1 MDYLTVSSPTA
12 VALPS
17 GPIIS
22 DVELAHKAKN
32 LLGWKIRYNSIRV
45 EANKGHVILIGKV
58 DWPSDIA
65 AAEQTIR
72 KLRGVL
78 SVTNRIVA

>member
-32 LLGWKIRYNSIRV
+32 LLGWKFVTTPFASKPTRSRDSDR
-45 EANKGHVILIGKV
+45 KGRL
-58 DWPSDIA
+58 A
-65 AAEQTIR
+65 F
-72 KLRGVL
+72 
-78 SVTNRIVA
+78 

>member
-22 DVELAHKAKN
+22 DVELGPQGQEPSG
-32 LLGWKIRYNSIRV
+32 LENSLQLHSRRSQQ
-45 EANKGHVILIGKV
+45 GHVILTGKV